1 MTLIKIIAHSS
12 SKSSSI
18 KIGEVL
24 DVYVKEPADKD
35 KANIA
40 IIKLLSK
47 HFGKKVRIKAG
58 LKSKHK
64 TIVFDE

>member
-35 KANIA
+35 KAKIQA
-40 IIKLLSK
+40 DIYAWIGAFQEAKIIVKNLII
-47 HFGKKVRIKAG
+47 RI
-58 LKSKHK
+58 
-64 TIVFDE
+64 TT